1 MKEPLVK
8 VAFLVSLFI
17 YNLKFTLFFYIVF
30 YMSSVTPFW
39 FLILISIVILYI
51 VISISLYYLQDYALF
66 KPETLPEDFQFHY
79 ENQETKEYN
88 LTTRD
93 GAIINGLRFF
103 PKVESKGIV
112 LYLKGNSK
120 SIKGWGKFA
129 VDFTRHGYNVLMVDY
144 RGFGKSTGRRSQKNI
159 KRDLQVVYNKIKE
172 QTTEDRIVLYGRSL
186 GSGFATKLASTNNPK
201 MLILDAPYYSLTK
214 VTRRYMPF
222 MPLSVLIKYPLP
234 TYKWLKYVQCP
245 IHIIHGTN
253 DKLIPYKSSLKLS
266 KINPELTKLHTV
278 IGGGHKNL
286 NNFESYHK
294 MLDDILNYEPKS
306 IDLST
311 TSINVIHASKKN
323 KTKA

>member
-1 MKEPLVK
+1 M
-8 VAFLVSLFI
+8 
-17 YNLKFTLFFYIVF
+17 N
-30 YMSSVTPFW
+30 SVMPYW
-39 FLILISIVILYI
+39 FSILIVIVIIYI
-51 VISISLYYLQDYALF
+51 VISIALYYLQDYAIF
-66 KPETLPEDFQFHY
+66 KPEKLPKDFQFHY
-79 ENQETKEYN
+79 DNQETKEYN

-93 GAIINGLRFF
+93 GAIINGLRFY
-103 PKVESKGIV
+103 PKGESKGIV

-159 KRDLQVVYNKIKE
+159 KRDMQVVYNKILE
-172 QTTEDRIVLYGRSL
+172 QTTEDRIILYGRSL

-201 MLILDAPYYSLTK
+201 MLVLDAPYYSLTK
-214 VTRRYMPF
+214 VTARYMPF

-253 DKLIPYKSSLKLS
+253 DKLIPFKSSLKLS
-266 KINPELTKLHTV
+266 KINPKLTKLHSV

-294 MLDDILNYEPKS
+294 MLDDILNSEPKS

-311 TSINVIHASKKN
+311 TSINVIHSSKQN
-323 KTKA
+323 KTQD